1 MAAESPRCLHSFARR
16 RCAQLCPARGT
27 MEAGTDQETEA
38 DASRSGVRRREGELE
53 LDHGGR
59 GEERTRRPRHPPWC
73 VLLRRLLRSTPVAVR
88 LHRARGQPSSLDEIE
103 GERAQRA
110 AAACY
115 ERRRGG
121 EEPGTRRRRGLGLG
135 FHRRRD
141 SSHAGR
147 RELTAV
153 AAFQRRPRTPSGPV
167 VMHP

>member
-1 MAAESPRCLHSFARR
+1 LGALVPPRVTTDRGKTGEELHQRSWRGRCRPRRGGTRRPARR
-16 RCAQLCPARGT
+16 RPGSQRARPAIERRHARLPVLPVGRDVG
-27 MEAGTDQETEA
+27 ERRAFP
-38 DASRSGVRRREGELE
+38 RRRSMKS
-53 LDHGGR
+53 R
-59 GEERTRRPRHPPWC
+59 A
-73 VLLRRLLRSTPVAVR
+73 S
-88 LHRARGQPSSLDEIE
+88 ARGQPSSLDEIE

-153 AAFQRRPRTPSGPV
+153 AAFQRRPRTPSAPV